1 MTRLTR
7 EMLSPGVV
15 IRTKRAYGIF
25 TMGGSK
31 LVIGEGESIMIL
43 QCIKNDAL
51 LLCGSELKYM
61 PLWWIRD
68 NCIKLWGWNHIQY
81 LMFISNDSRGP
92 QPTIAGWSVT
102 LYLLTGMVIIWALVL
117 WYCSLCCVVFFIWHC
132 QWHGKEFQMTESIRL
147 LKTLSMRLGMEIV
160 QNVTQ
165 ATLNTLTTGATVAFG
180 QVFRAINVVTNCEFT
195 FKIHPGKTNIKP
207 GSMLMAGKPEYPL
220 RIVGTIIS
228 FRTLYKNREE
238 ATEFLVLD
246 KNKVFSILLW
256 ETDRN
261 TLWHVV
267 RVLWQSPIG

>member
-1 MTRLTR
+1 
-7 EMLSPGVV
+7 
-15 IRTKRAYGIF
+15 
-25 TMGGSK
+25 
-31 LVIGEGESIMIL
+31 
-43 QCIKNDAL
+43 
-51 LLCGSELKYM
+51 
-61 PLWWIRD
+61 
-68 NCIKLWGWNHIQY
+68 
-81 LMFISNDSRGP
+81 
-92 QPTIAGWSVT
+92 
-102 LYLLTGMVIIWALVL
+102 
-117 WYCSLCCVVFFIWHC
+117 
-132 QWHGKEFQMTESIRL
+132 MTESIRL

-267 RVLWQSPIG
+267 RVL